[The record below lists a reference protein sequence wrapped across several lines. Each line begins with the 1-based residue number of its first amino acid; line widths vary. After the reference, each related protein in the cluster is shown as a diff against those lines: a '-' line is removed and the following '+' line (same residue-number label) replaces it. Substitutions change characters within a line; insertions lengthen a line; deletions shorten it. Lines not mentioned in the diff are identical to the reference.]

1 MFHLRYNNIPVS
13 ALDIYRELILNAINN
28 LDKEQLPPEVE
39 YDTYD
44 AAAVGMVQLHTMIP
58 SLDIVGLE
66 VVRGEC
72 PYLSSMGTWANK
84 QSSKH

>member
-1 MFHLRYNNIPVS
+1 MFHLRHNNIPVS
-13 ALDIYRELILNAINN
+13 ALDVYREQVLNAINN
-28 LDKEQLPPEVE
+28 KDREQIPPEVE

-58 SLDIVGLE
+58 SLDIVGLK

-72 PYLSSMGTWANK
+72 PYLNGLGVWANK
-84 QSSKH
+84 QSMIH